1 MRRSDVIEL
10 LTLAALWGGSFLF
23 MRVAAPLFG
32 PVALIALR
40 VAIASAF
47 LLPVLAMRG
56 GLGVLRAQWPH
67 LLAVGILNSAIPFCL
82 FAYAELTLT
91 AGFTSVLN
99 AAAPLFAA
107 IVAFVWLGE
116 RMSSWRVLGLAIGFV
131 GVIVLVG
138 GSSALDA
145 GQGGLAVAAAL
156 GATVLYGLAS
166 SYTKRHLTGVP
177 PLAVATG
184 SQVAAAIVLAPLAVW
199 LWPAHTPTGSV
210 WFHVIGLGIACT
222 GIAYILFF
230 RLVAHVGPDA
240 RGVGDL
246 PDPGVRRAVG
256 HPVPGRTADAEH
268 GGRLRGDPA
277 GHVAVHRCAGPRQA
291 REHQRG
297 ERRRQQQGF
306 AAAPGPLRAAPE
318 ATRRPGRVDTG
329 EGRPARAALA
339 GPRST

>member
-23 MRVAAPLFG
+23 MRVAAPQFG

-40 VAIASAF
+40 VAIASCF
-47 LLPVLAMRG
+47 LLPVLALRG
-56 GLGVLRAQWPH
+56 GLGGLGALRAHWPH
-67 LLAVGILNSAIPFCL
+67 LLAVGVLNSAIPFSL

-107 IVAFVWLGE
+107 IVAFFWLGE
-116 RMSSWRVLGLAIGFV
+116 RMSSWRVVGLAIGFI

-145 GQGGLAVAAAL
+145 KQGSLAVAAAL
-156 GATVLYGLAS
+156 SATVLYGLAS

-184 SQVAAAIVLAPLAVW
+184 SQVGATIVLAPLAVW
-199 LWPAHTPTGSV
+199 LWPAHTPTGGV
-210 WFHVIGLGIACT
+210 WLHVVGLGIACT

-230 RLVAHVGPDA
+230 RLVAHVGPT
-240 RGVGDL
+240 
-246 PDPGVRRAVG
+246 RAVSVTFLI
-256 HPVPGRTADAEH
+256 PVFGVLWGILFLGEQLTLNMLM
-268 GGRLRGDPA
+268 GC
-277 GHVAVHRCAGPRQA
+277 AVILLGTSLST
-291 REHQRG
+291 G
-297 ERRRQQQGF
+297 VL
-306 AAAPGPLRAAPE
+306 APGKKASLSANGSKNE
-318 ATRRPGRVDTG
+318 KDSLLRPGR
-329 EGRPARAALA
+329 
-339 GPRST
+339 

>member
-56 GLGVLRAQWPH
+56 GLGALRAQWPH

-230 RLVAHVGPDA
+230 RLVAHVGPT
-240 RGVGDL
+240 
-246 PDPGVRRAVG
+246 RAVSVTFLI
-256 HPVPGRTADAEH
+256 PVFGVLWGILFLDEPLT
-268 GGRLRGDPA
+268 LNMVA
-277 GHVAVHRCAGPRQA
+277 GCAVILLGTSLST
-291 REHQRG
+291 G
-297 ERRRQQQGF
+297 VL
-306 AAAPGPLRAAPE
+306 APGKRANASAGSGASNKDSLLRPD
-318 ATRRPGRVDTG
+318 R
-329 EGRPARAALA
+329 
-339 GPRST
+339 